1 VYIGKATFPHGLDY
15 DALIP
20 DLVLQEANQKIAGLY
35 QLLKKE
41 QLIEEIMRK
50 EVPRIG
56 PHVSLYEAA
65 QMMKTTQ
72 SGILAIIQ
80 DDDLVGVITER
91 DLVIRGYAEKQTD
104 SIQVENITSSSLYS
118 VDANYSVAE
127 AIRIMVREKIS
138 GVPVVKNGVLVG
150 MVTLDDLAAKNYF
163 A

>member
-1 VYIGKATFPHGLDY
+1 
-15 DALIP
+15 
-20 DLVLQEANQKIAGLY
+20 
-35 QLLKKE
+35 
-41 QLIEEIMRK
+41 MRK

-91 DLVIRGYAEKQTD
+91 DLAIRGYAEKQTD
-104 SIQVENITSSSLYS
+104 SIPVENITSSSLYS